1 MKKKNEEESKSK
13 NQVHL
18 YADHKAPVTRRDF
31 LAAGLMGVSTLA
43 LTSGS
48 LALMSPSNVLGAAMC
63 GPTNLLCGNVPFLC
77 LDGAGGMNI
86 AGGNVIVGFGA
97 NQHQEEFGHNVISDF
112 RRLGIADNYHPSKSG
127 MINSNFGLKFHS
139 TSGILEGLEEVLAP
153 RIGDTKDLREYV
165 DGLLLCAVTND
176 DTNGN
181 PSNTMYMAQK
191 VGAKGDLVQLIGTS
205 GSVSGGNSAAPSDQV
220 NLTLKPSALSNFKS
234 SESLLSIGNNIMGS
248 GGLNA
253 FGAGGAGRMKKF
265 MELIS
270 RGGASQLSDIRRSPA
285 MAAEVDKFL
294 TRQSGTQGVFDQY
307 SPATLNPMTNAADGT
322 VIAKV
327 YDTPLNAVDQRVANI
342 LNLLT
347 KRIAGAA
354 TIEIG
359 GCDYHNGTASGGHG
373 SDKMIGRN
381 MGLAIRMAAERN
393 QPIFMHL
400 FTDGGVTGD
409 AAGQVDPD
417 MPARTV
423 WRSDDGVRSAAM
435 MLVFHPNRKRVNVS
449 DNEHSN
455 FLLSGKTRQI
465 GWYRIAGGTAID
477 SHSLA
482 NNVSKLWI
490 GVILN
495 YMATLVDSTDDD
507 KIVYEVGEK
516 FKAQFG
522 SILPPDWKEL
532 IRLRSL
538 IAA

>member
-1 MKKKNEEESKSK
+1 MKKKNEESKSK
-13 NQVHL
+13 KDVHL
-18 YADHKAPVTRRDF
+18 YADHKVPVTRRDF
-31 LAAGLMGVSTLA
+31 LAAGLMGISTIA
-43 LTSGS
+43 FTSGS
-48 LALMSPSNVLGAAMC
+48 TALLSSSNAFGAAVC
-63 GPTNLLCGNVPFLC
+63 DSSNLLCGNVPFLC

-86 AGGNVIVGFGA
+86 AGGNVIVGFGS
-97 NQHQEEFGHNVISDF
+97 NQEQEEFGFNVLSDF

-127 MINSNFGLKFHS
+127 MINSNFGLKFHT

-153 RIGDTKDLREYV
+153 RVGDTKDLREYV

-181 PSNTMYMAQK
+181 PTNTTYMAQK

-220 NLTLKPSALSNFKS
+220 NLTLKPSRLSNFKS
-234 SESLLSIGNNIMGS
+234 SESLLSIGDNVMG
-248 GGLNA
+248 GIDAAGM
-253 FGAGGAGRMKKF
+253 GGAQRMKRF

-270 RGGASQLSDIRRSPA
+270 RSGSSQLSDISRSPA
-285 MAAEVDKFL
+285 MAAEVDKFMS
-294 TRQSGTQGVFDQY
+294 RQGGTLGVFDRF
-307 SPATLNPMTNAADGT
+307 SPAALNPMTNPADAA

-327 YDTPLNAVDQRVANI
+327 YNAPNTLAGVDQRVANI

-347 KRIAGAA
+347 KRVAGAA

-359 GCDYHNGTASGGHG
+359 GCDYHNGTASSGHAR
-373 SDKMIGRN
+373 DKEIGRN
-381 MGLAIRMAAERN
+381 MGMAIRMAAERN

-417 MPARTV
+417 IPTRTV

-435 MLVFHPNRKRVNVS
+435 MLVFHPNRKRVNVG

-465 GWYRIAGGTAID
+465 GWYKIAGGTAID

-522 SILPPDWKEL
+522 AILPPDWKEL

>member
-1 MKKKNEEESKSK
+1 MKKKNEESKSK
-13 NQVHL
+13 NEVHL
-18 YADHKAPVTRRDF
+18 HPDHKVPVTRRDF
-31 LAAGLMGVSTLA
+31 LATGLMGISTIA

-48 LALMSPSNVLGAAMC
+48 SALLSSSNVFGAAMC
-63 GPTNLLCGNVPFLC
+63 GPSNLLCGNVPFLC
-77 LDGAGGMNI
+77 LDGVGGMNI
-86 AGGNVIVGFGA
+86 AGGNVIVGFDQ
-97 NQHQEEFGHNVISDF
+97 NQQQEEFGHNVVSDF

-127 MINSNFGLKFHS
+127 MINSTYGLKFHS

-165 DGLLLCAVTND
+165 DGILLCAVTAD

-181 PSNTMYMAQK
+181 PTNTTYMAQK
-191 VGAKGDLVQLIGTS
+191 VGAKGDLVQLVGTS

-220 NLTLKPSALSNFKS
+220 NLTLKPSQLANFKS
-234 SESLLSIGNNIMGS
+234 SESLLSIGNNIMAA

-253 FGAGGAGRMKKF
+253 FGNGGGTRMKRF
-265 MELIS
+265 MEIIS
-270 RGGASQLSDIRRSPA
+270 RGGASQLNDIRRSPA
-285 MAAEVDKFL
+285 MSAEVDKYL
-294 TRQSGTQGVFDQY
+294 TRQSGTLGVFDKF
-307 SPATLNPMTNAADGT
+307 SPAALNPMTNPADGA

-327 YDTPLNAVDQRVANI
+327 YDTTLNAVDQRVANI

-359 GCDYHNGTASGGHG
+359 GCDYHNGSASAGHA
-373 SDKMIGRN
+373 SDKTIGRN

-417 MPARTV
+417 FPTRTV
-423 WRSDDGVRSAAM
+423 WRSDDGVRSAAV
-435 MLVFHPNRKRVNVS
+435 MLVFHPNRKRTNVG

-455 FLLSGKTRQI
+455 FLINGKTRQI
-465 GWYRIAGGTAID
+465 GWYKIAGGTAID

-490 GVILN
+490 AVILN
-495 YMATLVDSTDDD
+495 YMATLVDSTDDE
-507 KIVYEVGEK
+507 KIVYEVGER
-516 FKAQFG
+516 FKEQFG
-522 SILPPDWKEL
+522 AILPPDWKEL

>member
-1 MKKKNEEESKSK
+1 MKKKNEESKPE
-13 NQVHL
+13 NEVHL
-18 YADHKAPVTRRDF
+18 HADHKVPTTRREF
-31 LAAGLMGVSTLA
+31 LASGLMGVSTLA
-43 LTSGS
+43 FTSGS
-48 LALMSPSNVLGAAMC
+48 MALLSPSNVLGAAVC
-63 GPTNLLCGNVPFLC
+63 GSSNLLCGNVPFLC

-86 AGGNVIVGFGA
+86 AGGNVIVGFA
-97 NQHQEEFGHNVISDF
+97 SNQEQEEFGHNVISDF

-127 MINSNFGLKFHS
+127 MINSSFGLKFHS

-176 DTNGN
+176 DTSGN
-181 PSNTMYMAQK
+181 PTNTTYMAQK

-205 GSVSGGNSAAPSDQV
+205 GSVSGGNSVAPSDQV
-220 NLTLKPSALSNFKS
+220 NLTLKPSALGNFKS
-234 SESLLSIGNNIMGS
+234 SESLLSIGDNIMGN

-253 FGAGGAGRMKKF
+253 FATGGATRMKRF
-265 MELIS
+265 MELLS
-270 RGGASQLSDIRRSPA
+270 RSGSSHLNDIRRNPA
-285 MAAEVDKFL
+285 MSAEVDKFL
-294 TRQSGTQGVFDQY
+294 TRQGGTQGVFDRF
-307 SPATLNPMTNAADGT
+307 SPATLNPMTNPTDGAL
-322 VIAKV
+322 IAKV
-327 YDTPLNAVDQRVANI
+327 YDAPLGNVDQRVANI

-359 GCDYHNGTASGGHG
+359 GCDYHNGTATSGHER
-373 SDKMIGRN
+373 DKSIGRN

-393 QPIFMHL
+393 QPIFLHL

-409 AAGQVDPD
+409 AAGQVDPN
-417 MPARTV
+417 MPTRTV
-423 WRSDDGVRSAAM
+423 WRSDDGVRSAAV
-435 MLVFHPNRKRVNVS
+435 MLVFHPNRKRVNVG

-455 FLLSGKTRQI
+455 FLLNGKTRQI
-465 GWYRIAGGTAID
+465 GWYKIAGGTAID

-522 SILPPDWKEL
+522 AILPPDWKEL

>member
-1 MKKKNEEESKSK
+1 MKKKNEESK
-13 NQVHL
+13 NLVHL
-18 YADHKAPVTRRDF
+18 HADHKVPVTRRDF
-31 LAAGLMGVSTLA
+31 LAAGLMGISTMA

-48 LALMSPSNVLGAAMC
+48 SALLSSSNVFGAAMC
-63 GPTNLLCGNVPFLC
+63 GPGNLLCGNVPFLC
-77 LDGAGGMNI
+77 LDGVGGMNI
-86 AGGNVIVGFGA
+86 AGGNVIVGFDQ
-97 NQHQEEFGHNVISDF
+97 NQQQEEFGHNVVSDF

-127 MINSNFGLKFHS
+127 MINTNYGLKFHS

-153 RIGDTKDLREYV
+153 RVGDTKDLREYV
-165 DGLLLCAVTND
+165 DGILLCAVTAD

-181 PSNTMYMAQK
+181 PTNTTYMAQK
-191 VGAKGDLVQLIGTS
+191 VGAKGDLVQLVGTS

-220 NLTLKPSALSNFKS
+220 NLTLKPSKLANFKS
-234 SESLLSIGNNIMGS
+234 SESLLSIGNNIMS
-248 GGLNA
+248 ASGLNA
-253 FGAGGAGRMKKF
+253 FGNGGGTRMKRF
-265 MELIS
+265 MEIIS
-270 RGGASQLSDIRRSPA
+270 RGGASHLNDIRRSPA
-285 MAAEVDKFL
+285 MSAEVDKYL
-294 TRQSGTQGVFDQY
+294 TRQGGTLGVFDNF
-307 SPATLNPMTNAADGT
+307 SPAALNPMTNPADGA

-327 YDTPLNAVDQRVANI
+327 YDTALNAVDQRVANI

-359 GCDYHNGTASGGHG
+359 GCDYHNGSASAGHA
-373 SDKMIGRN
+373 SDKTIGRN

-417 MPARTV
+417 FPTRTV
-423 WRSDDGVRSAAM
+423 WRSDDGVRSAAV
-435 MLVFHPNRKRVNVS
+435 MLVFHPNRKRTNVG

-455 FLLSGKTRQI
+455 FLISGKTRQI
-465 GWYRIAGGTAID
+465 GWYKIAGGTAID

-490 GVILN
+490 AVILN
-495 YMATLVDSTDDD
+495 YMATLVNSTDDE
-507 KIVYEVGEK
+507 KIVYEVGER
-516 FKAQFG
+516 FKEQFG
-522 SILPPDWKEL
+522 AILPPDWKEL